1 MRRYLHNLSLFAMIV
16 ATAVA
21 VKVLQVKPVFE
32 ENPLYVLLILL
43 VSAVVYLLSE
53 DEHGR

>member
-1 MRRYLHNLSLFAMIV
+1 MRRYLHSLSLFAMIV

-53 DEHGR
+53 DEHG